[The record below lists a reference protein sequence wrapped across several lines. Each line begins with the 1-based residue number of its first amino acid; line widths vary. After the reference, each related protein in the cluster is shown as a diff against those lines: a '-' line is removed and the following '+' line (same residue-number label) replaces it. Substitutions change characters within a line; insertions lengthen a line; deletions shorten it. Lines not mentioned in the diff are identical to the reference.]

1 MVLVV
6 LPHLFLRTFCRK
18 KDTLLIDRAG
28 CVEVRPRFLEDNSAT
43 AKKKCSALK
52 GYQGALEV
60 LLDAT
65 VHFMLL
71 DTFNIWSLR

>member
-6 LPHLFLRTFCRK
+6 LPHLFLRTFGRK
-18 KDTLLIDRAG
+18 KDTLLIDQAG
-28 CVEVRPRFLEDNSAT
+28 CGEVRPRFLEDNSAT
-43 AKKKCSALK
+43 AKKKCTALK

-65 VHFMLL
+65 VHFRLL
-71 DTFNIWSLR
+71 GTFNIWSLR